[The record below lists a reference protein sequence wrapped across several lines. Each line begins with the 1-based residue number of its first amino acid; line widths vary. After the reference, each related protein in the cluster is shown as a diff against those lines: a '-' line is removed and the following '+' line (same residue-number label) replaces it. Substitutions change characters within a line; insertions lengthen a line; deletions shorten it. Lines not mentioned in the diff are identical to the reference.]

1 MFIVQPYWKCPWD
14 VHNFFLLSGSI
25 FELNPADTVH
35 HRMKQCELS
44 NHHVTMFSPL
54 VITDYVPFPCS
65 LSWFLYFR
73 FSSATMSLLIW
84 HVPVPLMPCHCS
96 VWRSGM
102 EQKKLLKNI
111 LWFFLFFLSF
121 WMSSQRCQLHL
132 HTFLVHWPDY
142 AQLHPGTPQIYTSI
156 LRFLLSFRLSN
167 PRVGEAYWQKK
178 YK

>member
-111 LWFFLFFLSF
+111 LWLIFLIFSFFLDVITKVSTTSAHIPSALT
-121 WMSSQRCQLHL
+121 WLCPAAP
-132 HTFLVHWPDY
+132 W
-142 AQLHPGTPQIYTSI
+142 YTSDLYI
-156 LRFLLSFRLSN
+156 YPEVPALIQAVKPQGWGGLLA
-167 PRVGEAYWQKK
+167 EEI
-178 YK
+178 